1 MQEKREIKW
10 RSTFVYVEPCAQ
22 RRPEFWKLLKRIKTN
37 RGANFPWMMLGDFNE
52 ALWKS
57 EHFLVTKRNKRR
69 IQDFG
74 DTLQFYDLQDL
85 G

>member
-1 MQEKREIKW
+1 
-10 RSTFVYVEPCAQ
+10 
-22 RRPEFWKLLKRIKTN
+22 LLKRIKTN
-37 RGANFPWMMLGDFNE
+37 RGANFPWLMLGDFSE